1 MIYKKYV
8 KRIFDL
14 ILSIALLPIIL
25 VISIPIAILIK
36 MEDKGPVFYK
46 GKRLGKDMKPFAM
59 YKFRSMKVNAP
70 DIRNEDGSTYNAEDD
85 PRMTSIGKVLRK
97 TSLDELPQIFNVIN
111 GKMSFIGPR
120 PSPLGNESLYSKE
133 YLQKF
138 KIRPGITGYN
148 QALLRNSA
156 TMEERWKNDIYYTKH
171 LSFLLDLKIIFLTIK
186 SVILKKNIYRNEGKK

>member
-85 PRMTSIGKVLRK
+85 PR
-97 TSLDELPQIFNVIN
+97 IFA
-111 GKMSFIGPR
+111 
-120 PSPLGNESLYSKE
+120 
-133 YLQKF
+133 
-138 KIRPGITGYN
+138 KI
-148 QALLRNSA
+148 
-156 TMEERWKNDIYYTKH
+156 
-171 LSFLLDLKIIFLTIK
+171 
-186 SVILKKNIYRNEGKK
+186 